1 MKVFLKENQLVL
13 YFIKP
18 NEKLLEKRGKSDNI
32 YLKRGSLL
40 FKFLVRKISVPTFFM
55 VVEFYPMLG

>member
-1 MKVFLKENQLVL
+1 M
-13 YFIKP
+13 FIKP

-55 VVEFYPMLG
+55 VVEFYPILG